1 MHPMTRI
8 LSSLV
13 LALVLALTSQSMAVA
28 RGASAATGQMVL
40 CTGTG
45 PMAVYTDADGKP
57 TQAPLICPDSTL
69 HVVFEGDVAKAEIPQ
84 NLVWIDGVAPSALP
98 VRRAVPRVC
107 PPCRAPPL
115 AV

>member
-1 MHPMTRI
+1 MTRG
-8 LSSLV
+8 LSSLL

-28 RGASAATGQMVL
+28 RGATAASDRIVL

-45 PMAVYTDADGKP
+45 PMAIYVDAEGKP
-57 TQAPLICPDSTL
+57 THAPHICPDSTL
-69 HVVFEGDVAKAEIPQ
+69 HVLFEVEEGYLRIPQ
-84 NLVWIDGVAPSALP
+84 TLVWDEPAIPTRLGARPTM
-98 VRRAVPRVC
+98 PRPC